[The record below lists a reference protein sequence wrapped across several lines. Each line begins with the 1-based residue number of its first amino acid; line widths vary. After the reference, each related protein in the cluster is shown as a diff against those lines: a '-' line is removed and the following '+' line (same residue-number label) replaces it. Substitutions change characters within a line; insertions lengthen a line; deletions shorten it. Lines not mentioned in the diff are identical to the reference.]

1 MSSIADNTSIGYLIN
16 EVDQF
21 DWKKENFTAIRKS
34 DYVMGYDPIRTFS
47 HPFTSAEVF
56 PSKIKMEVIKVKKE

>member
-21 DWKKENFTAIRKS
+21 DWKKKIYTAIRKS
-34 DYVMGYDPIRTFS
+34 DYVMGYDPARTFS
-47 HPFTSAEVF
+47 HPFTSKLF
-56 PSKIKMEVIKVKKE
+56 HQNKNGSY